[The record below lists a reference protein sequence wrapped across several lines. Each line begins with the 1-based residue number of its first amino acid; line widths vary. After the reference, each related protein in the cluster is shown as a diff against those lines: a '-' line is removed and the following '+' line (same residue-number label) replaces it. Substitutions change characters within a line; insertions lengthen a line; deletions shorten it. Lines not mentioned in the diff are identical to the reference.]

1 MSPHQAQR
9 SQVPCAGS
17 PRHALL
23 LLPYQPQ
30 PIQEAQREVRR
41 LVAQG
46 AFARRQLRHPDC
58 ALLGA
63 RSAGLFLYGLQIAS
77 KLATRSHGP
86 HIDPVRDINEERDGA
101 LLAAEKTAC
110 EPPQDCRTCPKADW
124 CEDYEEPDEDE
135 DDQNEPDQ
143 SVSQIGTRCEDAGP
157 REVEEEE
164 QNALLDSSSS
174 LAGVLHELLGCHE
187 DQNAVHDVD
196 SANPKITQ
204 AAVAKNADP
213 ASGHGRTCF
222 CLSITQRHGG

>member
-1 MSPHQAQR
+1 MDR
-9 SQVPCAGS
+9 KTDAGK
-17 PRHALL
+17 
-23 LLPYQPQ
+23 
-30 PIQEAQREVRR
+30 IGFDCDDRR
-41 LVAQG
+41 
-46 AFARRQLRHPDC
+46 FHCCTCR
-58 ALLGA
+58 
-63 RSAGLFLYGLQIAS
+63 
-77 KLATRSHGP
+77 K
-86 HIDPVRDINEERDGA
+86 
-101 LLAAEKTAC
+101 AE
-110 EPPQDCRTCPKADW
+110 W

-143 SVSQIGTRCEDAGP
+143 SVSQIGTRCEDAGS